1 MSEKIKITI
10 SGVKD
15 LLSEGK
21 SRKEIAEHYGVPMS
35 VMKEKVWSH
44 PELKNLKAKKGH
56 NIELIDDTVENFS
69 QEAKDEGYPV
79 CEAEQDVPQMN
90 APESQ
95 NVLDSENVTEEMQ
108 QEEETTQPPLQEGTS
123 TQGWK

>member
-21 SRKEIAEHYGVPMS
+21 SRKEIAEYYGVPMS

-56 NIELIDDTVENFS
+56 NIELIDDTVEEVAS
-69 QEAKDEGYPV
+69 EMSS
-79 CEAEQDVPQMN
+79 EAEQDVPQIPS
-90 APESQ
+90 PESQ
-95 NVLDSENVTEEMQ
+95 NVLDAENVTEEVQ
-108 QEEETTQPPLQEGTS
+108 KEEEPTQPLQEGTS

>member
-56 NIELIDDTVENFS
+56 NIELIDDTVEDFS
-69 QEAKDEGYPV
+69 QEAKEEAYPV
-79 CEAEQDVPQMN
+79 SEMEQDVPQVPS
-90 APESQ
+90 PEYQ
-95 NVLDSENVTEEMQ
+95 NVLDAENVTEEVQ
-108 QEEETTQPPLQEGTS
+108 PEEYPTQPLQEGTS